1 MKHRIW
7 LVILPICF
15 LVVFYFYPLL
25 NILILGLLSD
35 GKWGVEKFL
44 QLISKSYYLK
54 TFWFT
59 TWQAFLS
66 TLLALVTA
74 LPGAYIFAKYQ
85 FPGKRLLRTI
95 STLPFVLPTIV
106 VAAAFQALLGKNGFF
121 NILFSKL
128 FTFDE
133 PVIQIN
139 HSICFILIAH
149 VFYNYSV
156 VFRIIS
162 GFWCNIKDEMNEAA
176 SLLGASPSQ
185 VFFKVALPL
194 LKPALLA
201 SSILVFI
208 LCFSSFGVVLILGG
222 PRYATIEVEIYRQ
235 AVNYFNLPVAA
246 ALSLIQI
253 VFTFI
258 LMWVYT
264 GIQRKTAISLTPK
277 GTDTKTRKSIGT
289 GTKLII
295 AANCGCVFI
304 FMGTPLIALLL
315 RSIVHQGKFSL
326 IYYFALFENKT
337 DSIFFVPPT
346 HSILFSLV
354 FSLLTLVFAVV
365 LGLLASTGLAS
376 SNNRFVAILDPIF
389 MLPLSTS
396 AVTLGF
402 GFIIALDKPPLNLRS
417 SLLLIPIAHT
427 LVALP
432 FVIRSIL
439 PSLKSIPKSL
449 REAASLLGAS
459 PRKVWYHVDFPII
472 SKAIIIAAIFAL
484 TISLGE
490 FGATVFI
497 ARPNAPTIPLAIYRF
512 LGQPGS
518 VNYGQAMA
526 MSCILLA
533 VTAVGFLFLENL
545 RGDLQSEF

>member
-235 AVNYFNLPVAA
+235 AILNTDCIYLYFNVGLHRNSKKNRD
-246 ALSLIQI
+246 LSDSKRYRHQNKKKYWHGDKINHRRKLRMC
-253 VFTFI
+253 VHFYG
-258 LMWVYT
+258 YT
-264 GIQRKTAISLTPK
+264 
-277 GTDTKTRKSIGT
+277 TDC
-289 GTKLII
+289 L
-295 AANCGCVFI
+295 
-304 FMGTPLIALLL
+304 
-315 RSIVHQGKFSL
+315 
-326 IYYFALFENKT
+326 
-337 DSIFFVPPT
+337 
-346 HSILFSLV
+346 
-354 FSLLTLVFAVV
+354 
-365 LGLLASTGLAS
+365 
-376 SNNRFVAILDPIF
+376 
-389 MLPLSTS
+389 
-396 AVTLGF
+396 
-402 GFIIALDKPPLNLRS
+402 
-417 SLLLIPIAHT
+417 
-427 LVALP
+427 
-432 FVIRSIL
+432 
-439 PSLKSIPKSL
+439 
-449 REAASLLGAS
+449 
-459 PRKVWYHVDFPII
+459 
-472 SKAIIIAAIFAL
+472 IAAIHRASRKIL
-484 TISLGE
+484 TD
-490 FGATVFI
+490 
-497 ARPNAPTIPLAIYRF
+497 
-512 LGQPGS
+512 
-518 VNYGQAMA
+518 
-526 MSCILLA
+526 ILLRA
-533 VTAVGFLFLENL
+533 I
-545 RGDLQSEF
+545 